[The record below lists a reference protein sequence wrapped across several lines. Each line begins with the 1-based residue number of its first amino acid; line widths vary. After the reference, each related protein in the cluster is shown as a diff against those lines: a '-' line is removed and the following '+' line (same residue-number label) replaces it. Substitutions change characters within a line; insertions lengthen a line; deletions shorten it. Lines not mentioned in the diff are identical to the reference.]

1 MSTKNLQNGKNYW
14 RSLDHLAETPEYKDF
29 LHREFPQ
36 GAGQFDNSWSR
47 RKFMT
52 LMGASM
58 AMAGL
63 SACRRPVEK
72 IVPFVNRP
80 EDVIPGVPQYYA
92 TTMPFGDH
100 AYGLM
105 VESMDGRPQKIEGN
119 KLHPSTEGTSSA
131 IMQAQTLALFDTDRA
146 RNVTNKGEQKSL
158 AEFASMWGVLYEQFK
173 KTGGDGLAVLS
184 GTFSSP
190 TLARLAV
197 SFTKIFP
204 KAQWVSYEPV
214 SDQNIYDGLQIA
226 YGTQVRPLHSFDQAD
241 VILSLDSDFLMT
253 ESNSVAGAR
262 NFAKGRKVE
271 AENDKMNRLYVIES
285 SYSVT
290 GANADHRQAIRCG
303 QVGSYA
309 HALAIELASQGVNIE
324 GLDSS
329 SSQPAATHDFK
340 WISEL
345 AKDLAGNRGKC
356 LVVAGRK
363 QPASVHALVAAIN
376 DGLGNVG
383 RTVSYIKPV
392 DVSYSDIQ
400 GLKNLS
406 DNMNSGKVTTLVMLG
421 TNPVYNAPAD
431 FDFETALQKVANTVQ
446 VSNYFDE
453 TSKHVVWHI
462 PQAHFLESWGDT
474 RSFDGTAAIIQPLIR
489 PLFESVSDVEMFGLI
504 SEGKISSAYD
514 LTRRTWQN
522 LIPSIDF
529 ESGWRRA
536 LHDGVLANSAVNST
550 SVKLNGAAVVN
561 HLSSYPLNA
570 GDDNNALEIVFQVSP
585 HIHDGRFAGIS
596 WLQELPH
603 PLTKITWDNAALISS
618 VAAKRLGASN
628 NDVVKL
634 DFNGQSLEL
643 PIWIQPGQ
651 ASETVVVELGYGRK
665 GITKVS
671 DEAGGNAYPM
681 RNSSAVN
688 FASGLTLTKT
698 LSRLEL
704 SCTQDHWSMEN
715 RPIIREASLDEYKR
729 HPEFAKE
736 MVEHPPLESMFKEPS
751 YEQGYQW
758 GMTVDLNSCIGCNA
772 CTIACQS
779 ENNIPVVGREQV
791 NNGREMHWIRLDRYF
806 TGTVEDPQAV
816 HQPVLCQHCENAPCE
831 QVCPVAATVHNTE
844 GLNLMVYN
852 RCIGTRYC
860 SNNCPYKVRRFNFF
874 NYTKDYDELMKMTQ
888 NPDVTVRSRGVMEK
902 CTYCIQRITAG
913 KKTAKKEK
921 RDVRDGEI
929 IPACQ
934 QACPVDAL
942 TFGNINDPNSEVS
955 RKKKF
960 NRNYN
965 LLEELNVQP
974 RTSYLAKIRNPN
986 PEISFAT
993 ITSGAE

>member
-1 MSTKNLQNGKNYW
+1 MSIKDQQNGKNYW
-14 RSLDHLAETPEYKDF
+14 RSLDQLAETPEYKDF

-36 GAGQFDNSWSR
+36 GAAQFDNSWSR
-47 RKFMT
+47 RKFVT

-63 SACRRPVEK
+63 AACRRPVEK
-72 IVPFVNRP
+72 IVPYVNRP
-80 EDVIPGVPQYYA
+80 EDLIPGVPQFYA

-100 AYGLM
+100 AYGLL
-105 VESMDGRPQKIEGN
+105 VESHDGRPQKIEGN

-131 IMQAQTLALFDTDRA
+131 IIQAQTLALFDTERA
-146 RNVTNKGEQKSL
+146 QQVTNKGEKKTL
-158 AEFASMWGVLYEQFK
+158 ADFTAFWADLYAQYK
-173 KTGGDGLAVLS
+173 RTGGDGLAVLS
-184 GTFSSP
+184 SAFSSP
-190 TLARLAV
+190 TLARLAA
-197 SFTKIFP
+197 SFKKTFP
-204 KAQWVSYEPV
+204 KAQWVSFEPV
-214 SDQNIYDGLQIA
+214 SDQDIYDGLQIA
-226 YGTQVRPLHSFDQAD
+226 YGTQVRPIHSFKKAD
-241 VILSLDSDFLMT
+241 IILSLDSDFLLA
-253 ESNSVAGAR
+253 ESNSIINAR
-262 NFAKGRKVE
+262 RFAQGRKVE
-271 AENDKMNRLYVIES
+271 TENDKINRLYVVES

-290 GANADHRQAIRCG
+290 GANADHRQAVKCS
-303 QVGSYA
+303 QVGYF
-309 HALAIELASQGVNIE
+309 ALALAWELTSQGINID
-324 GLDSS
+324 GLRNISG
-329 SSQPAATHDFK
+329 QPTVGQNFK
-340 WISEL
+340 WVAEL
-345 AKDLAGNRGKC
+345 AKDLARNRGKS
-356 LVVAGRK
+356 LVVTGRK

-376 DGLGNVG
+376 EGLGNLG
-383 RTVSYIKPV
+383 STLSYIKPI
-392 DVSYSDIQ
+392 DVSSSDLQ
-400 GLKNLS
+400 GLKTLAN
-406 DNMNSGKVTTLVMLG
+406 NMNSGKVSTLVMLG

-431 FDFETALQKVANTVQ
+431 FAFEAALQKVANTIQ

-453 TSKHVVWHI
+453 TSKHVSWHI

-489 PLFESVSDVEMFGLI
+489 PLFESVSEVEMLGLLA
-504 SEGKISSAYD
+504 EGKVSNSYE
-514 LTRRTWQN
+514 LTRQTWQN
-522 LIPSIDF
+522 LVSSIDF

-536 LHDGVLANSAVNST
+536 LHDGVLATSAANAA
-550 SVKLNGAAVVN
+550 SVKLNGAAIASHIN
-561 HLSSYPLNA
+561 KNPLKIS
-570 GDDNNALEIVFQVSP
+570 DDNNSLEIVFQVSP
-585 HIHDGRFAGIS
+585 HIHDGRFAGVS

-603 PLTKITWDNAALISS
+603 PITKITWDNAALISAS
-618 VAAKRLGASN
+618 VAQRMGVTN

-634 DFNGQSLEL
+634 DFKGQSLEL
-643 PIWIQPGQ
+643 PVWIQPGQ
-651 ASETVVVELGYGRK
+651 ANETVVVELGYGRN
-665 GITKVS
+665 GITRVS
-671 DEAGGNAYPM
+671 EDAGGNAYLL
-681 RNSSAVN
+681 RTSAAQN
-688 FASGLTLTKT
+688 FANGLTLTKT
-698 LSRLEL
+698 LSRREL

-715 RPIIREASLDEYKR
+715 RPIIREATIEEYRR

-736 MVEHPPLESMFKEPS
+736 MVEHPPLESMFNEPS
-751 YEQGYQW
+751 YDKGYQW

-806 TGTVEDPQAV
+806 TGTVEDPETV

-831 QVCPVAATVHNTE
+831 QVCPVAATMHDSE
-844 GLNLMVYN
+844 GLNVMVYN

-874 NYTKDYDELMKMTQ
+874 NYTKDYNELMKMTQ

-902 CTYCIQRITAG
+902 CTYCVQRITAG

-942 TFGNINDPNSEVS
+942 TFGNINDPHSEVS

-986 PEISFAT
+986 PEIRPV
-993 ITSGAE
+993 

>member
-1 MSTKNLQNGKNYW
+1 MSMKIQQNGKNYW
-14 RSLDHLAETPEYKDF
+14 RSLDHLAETPQYQDF
-29 LHREFPQ
+29 LHREFPK
-36 GAGQFDNSWSR
+36 GAAQFDNSWSR
-47 RKFMT
+47 RKFLT

-63 SACRRPVEK
+63 ASCRRPVEK
-72 IVPFVNRP
+72 IVPYVHRP
-80 EDVIPGVPQYYA
+80 EDLTPGVPQYYA

-100 AYGLM
+100 GYGLL
-105 VESMDGRPQKIEGN
+105 VESIDGRPQKIEGN

-146 RNVTNKGEQKSL
+146 RHVTNKGEMKSL
-158 AEFASMWGVLYEQFK
+158 AEFAIMWGGLYEQFK
-173 KTGGDGLAVLS
+173 TNGGNGLAVLS
-184 GTFSSP
+184 GAFSSP
-190 TLARLAV
+190 TLARLAG
-197 SFTKIFP
+197 SFKKTFP

-214 SDQNIYDGLQIA
+214 SDQNIYDGLEIA
-226 YGTQVRPLHSFDQAD
+226 YSMPVRPLHSFDKAE

-253 ESNSVAGAR
+253 ESNSVINAR
-262 NFAKGRKVE
+262 NFAKGRKIE
-271 AENDKMNRLYVIES
+271 TENDQMNRLYVVES

-290 GANADHRQAIRCG
+290 GANADHRQAVKCS
-303 QVGSYA
+303 QVGKFA
-309 HALAIELASQGVNIE
+309 RALAGELSSLGINI
-324 GLDSS
+324 LDQSRFS
-329 SSQPAATHDFK
+329 NNFK

-345 AKDLAGNRGKC
+345 AKDLVRSRGKC
-356 LVVAGRK
+356 LVVAGHK

-376 DGLGNVG
+376 EALGNVG
-383 RTVSYIKPV
+383 RTVSYIKSV
-392 DVSYSDIQ
+392 DTAYSNVEE
-400 GLKNLS
+400 LKNLA
-406 DNMNSGKVTTLVMLG
+406 DNMNSGKISTLVMLG

-431 FDFETALQKVANTVQ
+431 FDFETALKKVTNTIQ

-453 TSKHVVWHI
+453 TSKHVGWHL

-474 RSFDGTAAIIQPLIR
+474 RSFDGTASIIQPLIR
-489 PLFESVSDVEMFGLI
+489 PLFESVSDVEMFGLLAD
-504 SEGKISSAYD
+504 GKISNGYD
-514 LTRRTWQN
+514 LTRQTWQN
-522 LIPSIDF
+522 LVSSLDF

-536 LHDGVLANSAVNST
+536 LHDGILANSAIKT
-550 SVKLNGAAVVN
+550 TTVKLNVTAVANHINENPLKAAE
-561 HLSSYPLNA
+561 
-570 GDDNNALEIVFQVSP
+570 DNNSLEIVFQVSP
-585 HIHDGRFAGIS
+585 HVHDGRYAGIS

-603 PLTKITWDNAALISS
+603 PLTKITWDNAALMSS
-618 VAAKRLGASN
+618 AAANRLGVSN
-628 NDVVKL
+628 NDVIKL

-643 PIWIQPGQ
+643 PVWIQPGQ

-671 DEAGGNAYPM
+671 EDAGGNAYPM
-681 RNSSAVN
+681 RNSSALN
-688 FASGLTLTKT
+688 FANGLTLTKT
-698 LSRLEL
+698 LSRREL
-704 SCTQDHWSMEN
+704 SCTQDHWSMHD

-751 YEQGYQW
+751 YDKGYQW

-806 TGTVEDPQAV
+806 TGTVEDPETV

-831 QVCPVAATVHNTE
+831 QVCPVAATMHDSE
-844 GLNLMVYN
+844 GLNVMVYN

-902 CTYCIQRITAG
+902 CTYCVQRITAG

-921 RDVRDGEI
+921 RDVKDGEI

-955 RKKKF
+955 RKKKY

-986 PEISFAT
+986 PEIGFAT
-993 ITSGAE
+993 LTSAVE

>member
-1 MSTKNLQNGKNYW
+1 MSISNQQNGKNYW

-29 LHREFPQ
+29 LHREFPK
-36 GAGQFDNSWSR
+36 GAAQFDNSWSR
-47 RKFMT
+47 RKFLT

-63 SACRRPVEK
+63 ASCRRPVEK
-72 IVPFVNRP
+72 IVPYVNRP
-80 EDVIPGVPQYYA
+80 EDLTPGVPQYYA

-100 AYGLM
+100 SYGLL
-105 VESMDGRPQKIEGN
+105 VESIDGRPQKIEGN
-119 KLHPSTEGTSSA
+119 KLHPSTEGTSNA
-131 IMQAQTLALFDTDRA
+131 IMQAQTLALFDNDRA
-146 RNVTNKGEQKSL
+146 RYVTNKGEQKSL
-158 AEFASMWGVLYEQFK
+158 AEFALMWGALYEEFK
-173 KTGGDGLAVLS
+173 KNSGEGLAVLS
-184 GTFSSP
+184 SAFSSP
-190 TLARLAV
+190 TLARLAA
-197 SFTKIFP
+197 SFKKTFP

-226 YGTQVRPLHSFDQAD
+226 YGMSVRPLHSFDRAE

-253 ESNSVAGAR
+253 ESNNVINAR

-271 AENDKMNRLYVIES
+271 TENDQMNRLYVVES

-290 GANADHRQAIRCG
+290 GTNADHRQAVKCS
-303 QVGSYA
+303 QVGQF
-309 HALAIELASQGVNIE
+309 ALALAGELASQGINIL
-324 GLDSS
+324 GQS
-329 SSQPAATHDFK
+329 ATAHNFK
-340 WISEL
+340 WVTEL
-345 AKDLAGNRGKC
+345 ARDLVRTRGKC

-363 QPASVHALVAAIN
+363 QPSFVHALVAAIN
-376 DGLGNVG
+376 EQLGNVG
-383 RTVSYIKPV
+383 RTVSYIKPA
-392 DVSYSDIQ
+392 DVAYSDIQ
-400 GLKNLS
+400 GLKNLA
-406 DNMNSGKVTTLVMLG
+406 DNMNAGKISTLVMLG
-421 TNPVYNAPAD
+421 ANPAYNAPAD
-431 FDFETALQKVANTVQ
+431 LNFEAALPKVINTIQ

-453 TSKHVVWHI
+453 TSKHVGWHL

-489 PLFESVSDVEMFGLI
+489 PLFESISDVEMFGLLTD
-504 SEGKISSAYD
+504 GKITNGYD
-514 LTRRTWQN
+514 LTRQTWQN
-522 LIPSIDF
+522 LVSSIDF

-536 LHDGVLANSAVNST
+536 LHDGVLANSAINAT
-550 SVKLNGAAVVN
+550 TVKLNAAAVAN
-561 HLSSYPLNA
+561 HFNSNPPNA
-570 GDDNNALEIVFQVSP
+570 NDDNNSLEIVFQVSP
-585 HIHDGRFAGIS
+585 HIHDGRYAGIS

-618 VAAKRLGASN
+618 AVADRLGVSN

-634 DFNGQSLEL
+634 DFNGQTLEL
-643 PIWIQPGQ
+643 SAWVQPGQ
-651 ASETVVVELGYGRK
+651 ASETVVVDLGYGRN
-665 GITKVS
+665 GITRVS
-671 DEAGGNAYPM
+671 DDAGGDVYPL
-681 RNSSAVN
+681 RSSSALN
-688 FASGLTLTKT
+688 FANGLTLTKT
-698 LSRLEL
+698 LSRREL
-704 SCTQDHWSMEN
+704 SCTQDHWSMHE
-715 RPIIREASLDEYKR
+715 RPIIREASLEEYRR

-736 MVEHPPLESMFKEPS
+736 MVEHPPLESMFKEPL
-751 YEQGYQW
+751 YDKGYQW

-806 TGTVEDPQAV
+806 TGSVEDPQAV

-831 QVCPVAATVHNTE
+831 QVCPVAATMHDSE
-844 GLNLMVYN
+844 GLNVMVYN

-874 NYTKDYDELMKMTQ
+874 NYTKDYDELLKMTQ

-902 CTYCIQRITAG
+902 CTYCVQRITAG
-913 KKTAKKEK
+913 KKAAKKEK
-921 RDVRDGEI
+921 RDVKDGEI

-955 RKKKF
+955 RRKKF

-986 PEISFAT
+986 PEISPV
-993 ITSGAE
+993 